1 MHVDIHYQC
10 SYRYAQSVGFS
21 PHYFR
26 LFPRLTSGTTV
37 SACEFHTNA
46 GAAVHFRRDL
56 FDNEVA
62 RCFYPQKAEELAA
75 QLRLS
80 LQIKERNAYDFLLE
94 PRAFKYPFLLEEKEH
109 LALCKYIATSFDLSK
124 ITFWKPQ
131 ATETTELV
139 VSLNQALHSHIA
151 YERRDEGEAWAPE
164 VTLAQGKGSCRDVA
178 VLCAEILR
186 ACGIAAR
193 LVSGYIIEDGVKPE
207 DRRAAGAMH
216 AWVEAYLPGAGWLGM
231 DPTNGYLC
239 NHLHIPTAV
248 GICPDDVTPVSGRI
262 AADEIPLGD
271 LTTQL
276 AITVS

>member
-1 MHVDIHYQC
+1 MRIDIHYNC
-10 SYRYAQSVGFS
+10 SYRYEQIVGFS

-26 LFPRLTSGTTV
+26 LFPRMTSGITIN
-37 SACEFHTNA
+37 ERNFQTNE
-46 GAAVHFRRDL
+46 GAVVNFRRDL

-75 QLRLS
+75 RLCLK
-80 LQIKERNAYDFLLE
+80 LQIEERNAYDFLLE
-94 PRAFKYPFLLEEKEH
+94 PRAFKYPFLLEKREQV
-109 LALCKYIATSFDLSK
+109 ALSKYIETEFNVLSVG
-124 ITFWKPQ
+124 FWKPSYD
-131 ATETTELV
+131 ETMDLV
-139 VSLNQALHSHIA
+139 VSLNQALHAHIA

-164 VTLAQGKGSCRDVA
+164 ETLRQGKGSCRDVA

-186 ACGIAAR
+186 SCGIASR
-193 LVSGYIIEDGVKPE
+193 LVSGYIIEDDVKAK

-248 GICPDDVTPVSGRI
+248 GITPEDVTPVSGRI
-262 AADEIPLGD
+262 AAD
-271 LTTQL
+271 QL
-276 AITVS
+276 PPGSLVMELDIEVS